1 MATIAT
7 PAAWLVFSAL
17 IVALL
22 ALDLAVFHRHAHE
35 VRIREALGWT
45 IVWILLAIGFGIGV
59 YVWSGPQPA
68 LEFFTGYLI
77 EKALSVDNLF
87 VFLAIFSYFAVPP
100 MLQHRVLF
108 WGIFGAMVMRA
119 IFIFA
124 GAALLQHFHWLLYVF
139 GGFLLVTGFKLLRA
153 GDEEVHPERNPLLR
167 WFQRAIPTTS
177 GYRGPHFTV
186 LERGRRLATPLLVVL
201 LAVEVSDILFAVD
214 SVPAIFGVTEDPFIV
229 YTSNIFAILGLR
241 ALYFVLAGAMG
252 KFRHLKTGLALV
264 LVFIGAKMLLSSV
277 VHVPIGISLGVV
289 ATLIAGSVL
298 LSRR

>member
-7 PAAWLVFSAL
+7 PAAWLLFSAL

-45 IVWILLAIGFGIGV
+45 IVWILLALGFGIGV
-59 YVWSGPQPA
+59 YVWAGPQPA

-124 GAALLQHFHWLLYVF
+124 GAALLQQFHWLLYVF

-167 WFQRAIPTTS
+167 WFQRAIPTTN
-177 GYRGPHFTV
+177 GYRGTHFTV

-264 LVFIGAKMLLSSV
+264 LVFIGTKMLLSGL

-289 ATLIAGSVL
+289 ATLIAGSVI

>member
-7 PAAWLVFSAL
+7 PAAWLLFSAL

-45 IVWILLAIGFGIGV
+45 VVWILLALGFGIGL

-124 GAALLQHFHWLLYVF
+124 GAALLQQFHWLLYVF
-139 GGFLLVTGFKLLRA
+139 GGFLLVTGFKLLRS

-264 LVFIGAKMLLSSV
+264 LVFIGTKMLLSGV

-289 ATLIAGSVL
+289 ATLIAGSVI

>member
-7 PAAWLVFSAL
+7 PAAWLLFSAL

-35 VRIREALGWT
+35 VRIREAVGWT
-45 IVWILLAIGFGIGV
+45 IVWILLALGFGVGL

-186 LERGRRLATPLLVVL
+186 IERGRRLATPLLVVL